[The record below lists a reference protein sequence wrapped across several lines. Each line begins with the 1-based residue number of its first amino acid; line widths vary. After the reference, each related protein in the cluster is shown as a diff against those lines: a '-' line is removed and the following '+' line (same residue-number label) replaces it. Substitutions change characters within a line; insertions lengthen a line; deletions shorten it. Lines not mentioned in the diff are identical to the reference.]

1 MRVDLPAALPLIC
14 PACRRHSD
22 RGLDLSSLELL
33 PGGYLSGDEALEG
46 TLRCLGCGRLYPI
59 IDGVPVLLR
68 DLAQIEAFGLVSL
81 EPEALA
87 LFAGAGPDGSML
99 AHGAE
104 QLSTYLDSSWGDL
117 ADPKLPCGFAALA
130 ARLAAPERAATAL
143 ELGCGVGRGLLSL
156 RADLVVG
163 VDQSLAAL
171 RVARRILR
179 GEPVRYARRGSG
191 RKYSGAIITAPAA
204 PHVQLICADALNPPF
219 APATFER
226 VAAMNL
232 LDNVRSP
239 RALLHHLHQLAAPDG
254 ELLLATPYAW
264 RDGIVEE
271 GERLDG
277 PDALRAELA
286 QLGWTELAEEQRVP
300 WTLRRDGRSSTG
312 YDVHFVRARRG
323 PGGTHSQP

>member
-1 MRVDLPAALPLIC
+1 M
-14 PACRRHSD
+14 ST
-22 RGLDLSSLELL
+22 LELL
-33 PGGYLSGDEALEG
+33 PGGYLSGDESLEG
-46 TLRCLGCGRLYPI
+46 TLRCLGCERRYPI

-68 DLAQIEAFGLVSL
+68 DFAQLEAFGLVSL

-87 LFAGAGPDGSML
+87 LLASAGPDGGML

-104 QLSTYLDSSWGDL
+104 QLSTYLDSSWGDR
-117 ADPKLPCGFAALA
+117 ADPPLAPGFAGLA
-130 ARLAAPERAATAL
+130 SRLSAGERVGTAL
-143 ELGCGVGRGLLSL
+143 ELGCGVGRGLASL

-179 GEPVRYARRGSG
+179 GEPVRYARRTSG
-191 RKYSGAIITAPAA
+191 RSYSTAVIAAPAA
-204 PHVQLICADALNPPF
+204 PQVHLICADALDPPF
-219 APATFER
+219 APGSFER

-239 RALLHHLHQLAAPDG
+239 RALLHHLHQLAAPGG

-264 RDGIVEE
+264 RDGIVDE

-277 PDALRAELA
+277 PDALRSELA
-286 QLGWTELAEEQRVP
+286 GLGWTEFSEDHSVP
-300 WTLRRDGRSSTG
+300 WTLRRDERSATA
-312 YDVHFVRARRG
+312 YEVHFLRARRG
-323 PGGTHSQP
+323 SPSARAQP

>member
-1 MRVDLPAALPLIC
+1 
-14 PACRRHSD
+14 
-22 RGLDLSSLELL
+22 L

-46 TLRCLGCGRLYPI
+46 TLRCLGCARLYPI
-59 IDGVPVLLR
+59 IEGVPVLLR
-68 DLAQIEAFGLVSL
+68 DLAQVEAFGLVSL

-87 LFAGAGPDGSML
+87 LLAGAGPDGSML

-117 ADPKLPCGFAALA
+117 ADPRLPCGYAALA
-130 ARLAAPERAATAL
+130 ERLAAPARAPAVL
-143 ELGCGVGRGLLSL
+143 ELGCGVGRGLSSL
-156 RADLVVG
+156 RADLAIG

-191 RKYSGAIITAPAA
+191 RGYSGAVITAPAA
-204 PHVQLICADALNPPF
+204 PQVQLICADALDPPF
-219 APATFER
+219 APGTFDR

-239 RALLHHLHQLAAPDG
+239 RALLHHLNQLASRDG

-264 RDGIVEE
+264 RDGIVDA

-277 PDALRAELA
+277 PAGLRAELSA
-286 QLGWTELAEEQRVP
+286 LGWTCTSDEPRVP
-300 WTLRRDGRSSTG
+300 WTLRRDERSSTA
-312 YDVHFVRARRG
+312 YEVHFVRAGRG
-323 PGGTHSQP
+323 Q